1 MVEADLD
8 GAIEELVPLDSPT
21 AAEVSHDGKPQAER
35 HQPVQHEGKSS
46 ELPRP
51 SAQDVTEERMMRP
64 RSAVPERGWRR
75 VLYRLSGGLINAGP
89 SAAELNGRQ
98 RLATIK
104 TPVRG
109 SRTIAVVSTKGGV
122 GKTTS
127 TVNLGHTFAMY
138 RGDRIVALDGNPDAG
153 SLGYRVRRE
162 TSATADDLLAEVD
175 GIVRYSDLRAFTSQ
189 ASSRLEVIASPDDPG
204 VSRAL
209 GEAEYQRL
217 VALLE
222 HHYNLI
228 LVDCGTGILD
238 SANRGIVDVA
248 DQLVIVTSPSIDSA
262 RATSYLL
269 DWLESHGFASL
280 VAGAVAVVNAAPH
293 RNGLVDVAEVEEHF
307 AQRCRAVV
315 RIPWDRHLAAGAGT
329 SLDECERATRD
340 AYTELAATVSEGFTT
355 TARREA
361 H

>member
-1 MVEADLD
+1 MVKVDLD
-8 GAIEELVPLDSPT
+8 GGTEKLVPLDAPPRSDPT
-21 AAEVSHDGKPQAER
+21 TAGR
-35 HQPVQHEGKSS
+35 QPEEHGSVAHAS
-46 ELPRP
+46 ELPEARRP
-51 SAQDVTEERMMRP
+51 SAKDVTDERMLRP
-64 RSAVPERGWRR
+64 RSAAPERGWRR
-75 VLYRLSGGLINAGP
+75 VLYQRSAGLVNAGP
-89 SAAELNGRQ
+89 SVAERHAREQ
-98 RLATIK
+98 IATIK

-122 GKTTS
+122 GKTTT
-127 TVNLGHTFAMY
+127 TVNLGHTFAAY

-162 TSATADDLLAEVD
+162 TSATADDLLGEAE
-175 GIVRYSDLRAFTSQ
+175 GIVRYSDLRSFTSQ
-189 ASSRLEVIASPDDPG
+189 AVSRLEVIASPDDPG

-217 VALLE
+217 IALLE

-248 DQLVIVTSPSIDSA
+248 DQLVVVTSPSIDST

-269 DWLESHGFASL
+269 DWLQSHELGGL
-280 VAGAVAVVNAAPH
+280 VSDAVAVVNAVP
-293 RNGLVDVAEVEEHF
+293 RRKGLVDVTEVEGHF

-329 SLDECERATRD
+329 SLDECERATTD
-340 AYTELAATVSEGFTT
+340 AYTELAAAVAEGFSTT
-355 TARREA
+355 GRRKV
-361 H
+361 HQ